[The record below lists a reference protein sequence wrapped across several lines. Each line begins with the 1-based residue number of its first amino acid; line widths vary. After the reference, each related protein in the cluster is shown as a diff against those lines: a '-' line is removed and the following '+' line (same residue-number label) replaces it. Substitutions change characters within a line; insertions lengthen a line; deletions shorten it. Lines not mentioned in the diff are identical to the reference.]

1 LNGLTA
7 AAPWDEQ
14 DWDDQHWDQRTGR
27 LAGPAPARHTA
38 PPARGPARSGSPR
51 GGPARSGSPRGGP
64 ARSGPAQYN
73 PAQRGPAQYEPA
85 RSHPAPAAAR
95 PLPPALASLIARL
108 WAQRTRLT
116 IFGLNGTAVFAA
128 GLMIQIILVQY
139 AGVGHVPS
147 YIVQTLASIQLSF
160 LLSRYLTWR
169 DRSVSFGHGLI
180 KFNAQQLAVTGL
192 GMAGYA
198 ILEGLGMNY
207 VLANVLVTGLLTPVS
222 FASSHLWSLRPHRT
236 AEPEL
241 SPGVAPTRPQPIY
254 APRY

>member
-1 LNGLTA
+1 VNGLTA

-14 DWDDQHWDQRTGR
+14 DWDDQNWDQRTGR
-27 LAGPAPARHTA
+27 
-38 PPARGPARSGSPR
+38 
-51 GGPARSGSPRGGP
+51 
-64 ARSGPAQYN
+64 
-73 PAQRGPAQYEPA
+73 
-85 RSHPAPAAAR
+85 
-95 PLPPALASLIARL
+95 PPALASLVARL

-147 YIVQTLASIQLSF
+147 YIVQTVASIQLSF

-198 ILEGLGMNY
+198 VLEWLGMNY
-207 VLANVLVTGLLTPVS
+207 VIANVLVTGLLTPVS

-236 AEPEL
+236 PEPEFT
-241 SPGVAPTRPQPIY
+241 PGVAPTRPQPIY

>member
-14 DWDDQHWDQRTGR
+14 DWDDQSWDQRTGR
-27 LAGPAPARHTA
+27 LAGPAPARHAA
-38 PPARGPARSGSPR
+38 PPSRGPARRDPARRGPGQRGPARSR
-51 GGPARSGSPRGGP
+51 
-64 ARSGPAQYN
+64 
-73 PAQRGPAQYEPA
+73 
-85 RSHPAPAAAR
+85 PAPAS
-95 PLPPALASLIARL
+95 PLPPAVASLVARV

-139 AGVGHVPS
+139 ARVGHVPS
-147 YIVQTLASIQLSF
+147 YIVQTVASIQLSF

-180 KFNAQQLAVTGL
+180 RFNAQQLAVTGL

-198 ILEGLGMNY
+198 VLEWLGMNY
-207 VLANVLVTGLLTPVS
+207 VVANVLVTGLLTPVS

-236 AEPEL
+236 LEPEL
-241 SPGVAPTRPQPIY
+241 TPGVAPTRPQPIY

>member
-14 DWDDQHWDQRTGR
+14 DWDDQSWDQQTGR
-27 LAGPAPARHTA
+27 LMGPAPARHAA
-38 PPARGPARSGSPR
+38 PPT
-51 GGPARSGSPRGGP
+51 
-64 ARSGPAQYN
+64 
-73 PAQRGPAQYEPA
+73 
-85 RSHPAPAAAR
+85 AAG
-95 PLPPALASLIARL
+95 PLPPAVATLVARV
-108 WAQRTRLT
+108 WAQRTRLA

-147 YIVQTLASIQLSF
+147 YIAQTVASIQLSF

-169 DRSVSFGHGLI
+169 DRSVSFGHGLV

-198 ILEGLGMNY
+198 VLDWLGMNY
-207 VLANVLVTGLLTPVS
+207 VIANVLVTGLLTPVS
-222 FASSHLWSLRPHRT
+222 FASSHLWSLRPHRPVL
-236 AEPEL
+236 A
-241 SPGVAPTRPQPIY
+241 SGA
-254 APRY
+254 

>member
-1 LNGLTA
+1 MNGLTA

-14 DWDDQHWDQRTGR
+14 DWDDQNWDQRTGR
-27 LAGPAPARHTA
+27 LAGPASARPAA
-38 PPARGPARSGSPR
+38 PPARS
-51 GGPARSGSPRGGP
+51 P
-64 ARSGPAQYN
+64 ARSGPV
-73 PAQRGPAQYEPA
+73 QRGPVRSRAVAA
-85 RSHPAPAAAR
+85 RPAPAG
-95 PLPPALASLIARL
+95 PLPPAVATLVARV

-147 YIVQTLASIQLSF
+147 YVVQTVASIQLSF

-169 DRSVSFGHGLI
+169 DRSVSFGHGLVR
-180 KFNAQQLAVTGL
+180 FNAQQLAVTGL

-198 ILEGLGMNY
+198 VLDWLGMNY
-207 VLANVLVTGLLTPVS
+207 VIANVLVTGLLTPVS

-236 AEPEL
+236 APTPAYAEVQ
-241 SPGVAPTRPQPIY
+241 PGVAPTRPQPIY
-254 APRY
+254 SPRY

>member
-14 DWDDQHWDQRTGR
+14 DWDDQSWDQRTGR
-27 LAGPAPARHTA
+27 LAGSASARPAA
-38 PPARGPARSGSPR
+38 PSARGPARR
-51 GGPARSGSPRGGP
+51 APAR
-64 ARSGPAQYN
+64 
-73 PAQRGPAQYEPA
+73 RGPAPA
-85 RSHPAPAAAR
+85 S
-95 PLPPALASLIARL
+95 PLPPAVASLVARV

-147 YIVQTLASIQLSF
+147 YIAQTVASIQLSF

-169 DRSVSFGHGLI
+169 DRSVSFGHGLVR
-180 KFNAQQLAVTGL
+180 FNAQQLAVTGL

-198 ILEGLGMNY
+198 VLEWLGMNY
-207 VLANVLVTGLLTPVS
+207 VIANVLVTGLLTPVS
-222 FASSHLWSLRPHRT
+222 FASSHLWSLRPHRPVL
-236 AEPEL
+236 A
-241 SPGVAPTRPQPIY
+241 SGA
-254 APRY
+254 

>member
-1 LNGLTA
+1 MNGLTA

-14 DWDDQHWDQRTGR
+14 DWDDQSWDQRTGR
-27 LAGPAPARHTA
+27 LVGPAPARHAA
-38 PPARGPARSGSPR
+38 PSARGPARSR
-51 GGPARSGSPRGGP
+51 P
-64 ARSGPAQYN
+64 ARSGPVQRG
-73 PAQRGPAQYEPA
+73 PVQRGPARSRPSA
-85 RSHPAPAAAR
+85 RPAPAS
-95 PLPPALASLIARL
+95 PWPPALASLVARL

-198 ILEGLGMNY
+198 VLDWLGMNY
-207 VLANVLVTGLLTPVS
+207 VIANVLVTGLLTPVS

-236 AEPEL
+236 AEPGVT
-241 SPGVAPTRPQPIY
+241 PGAAPTRPQPIY
-254 APRY
+254 SPRF